1 MNEREM
7 PMGPDLSEARWFK
20 SSASSTNGCVE
31 VAHLP
36 DGQVALRDTKD
47 RGKVPHVFTRHEWDC
62 FLTGVKNGEF
72 DPPSL

>member
-1 MNEREM
+1 MNERER
-7 PMGPDLSEARWFK
+7 PMGPDLTEVRWFK

-36 DGQVALRDTKD
+36 DGGVALRDTKD
-47 RGKVPHVFTRHEWDC
+47 RGREPHVFTRHEWDC